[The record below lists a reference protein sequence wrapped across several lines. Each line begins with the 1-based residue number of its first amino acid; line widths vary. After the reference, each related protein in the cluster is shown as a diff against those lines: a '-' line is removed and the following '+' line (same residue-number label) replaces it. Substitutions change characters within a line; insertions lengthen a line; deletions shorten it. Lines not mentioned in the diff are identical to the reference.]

1 MRVLDIDLDFFLNDC
16 CPLAEKGQ
24 RPSLAGCEPWDAEA
38 VCRFLEDQCGISK
51 DAPLPG
57 RIFETHDQALLF
69 WEEMIAA
76 GRLSSPFHVTHV
88 DAHSDLG
95 IGFPGPNYVLFNVLS
110 MPVDKRRNPALFY
123 AQHKLDEA
131 NYLLF
136 ALAMRRIA
144 SLDNVRNPRSRPDIP
159 SVLYHG
165 ADSFQLTSIAAQ
177 LFAAQNGTE
186 PVIPFRN
193 YEDYRSFHADAPYD
207 FITLALSP
215 RYAPKEA
222 DELRD
227 VIAPYIAEE

>member
-24 RPSLAGCEPWDAEA
+24 RPPLAGCEPWDTEA
-38 VCRFLEDQCGISK
+38 VCRFLEDQCGVSK

-69 WEEMIAA
+69 WEEMIIA

-110 MPVDKRRNPALFY
+110 MPVVKRRNTSLFY

-144 SLDNVRNPRSRPDIP
+144 SLDNVRNPCSRQDIP
-159 SVLYHG
+159 AVLYHD
-165 ADSFQLTSIAAQ
+165 ADHFQLASIAAQ
-177 LFAAQNGTE
+177 LFTGQNGAE
-186 PVIPFRN
+186 PIIPFRN
-193 YEDYRSFHADAPYD
+193 YEDYRTFHADAPYD
-207 FITLALSP
+207 FITLAMSP

-222 DELRD
+222 DALRD